1 MKFHKKYNKFLK
13 IRIKNRLQNFKIVI
27 FRKSHKFFQKT
38 LLIYLFS
45 FPHHFIYSETQKIV
59 IKSCYD
65 GDTCTSREG
74 EKIRLACIDTPE
86 IRGKRANPE
95 KAIFVRDYLNDLISG
110 EEVTIRRITY
120 DRYGRTVGELFK
132 DKINLQKHLVDLG
145 LAKVYKKYAY
155 QCKWSNNYFMK

>member
-1 MKFHKKYNKFLK
+1 MFTTFYK
-13 IRIKNRLQNFKIVI
+13 IRIKDRLQNLKKTI
-27 FRKSHKFFQKT
+27 FRKTHKYFQKIILIC
-38 LLIYLFS
+38 LLS
-45 FPHHFIYSETQKIV
+45 FPLNYSFAETQKIF

-86 IRGKRANPE
+86 IKGGKADPE

-120 DRYGRTVGELFK
+120 DKYGRTVGELYK
-132 DKINLQKHLVDLG
+132 NKKNLQKHLFDLG
-145 LAKVYKKYAY
+145 LAKIYKKYAY
-155 QCKWSNNYFMK
+155 QCKWSKNYLMK